1 VERALGLMC
10 GAGELPARMAAEAKR
25 QGWRVIAF
33 TFADV
38 ADVARYADRTVPS
51 RLTEASAVLAM
62 LLRERIGAV
71 LLSGTFSRDDVLS
84 AAEDAEVARIT
95 DRAGSLSDRRL
106 LDGVVGRLAEF
117 GIEVL
122 DQRPFLGEGL
132 AQEGRLGSRE
142 PTSAEWADVRVGL
155 ATARRIADLRIGQSV
170 VVRRGAIVAV
180 EAAEGTTATIR
191 RGSAIAGPGAVVAK
205 AVAGDHD
212 YRIDTPTIGVDTVEA
227 AAAGGVAVIAI
238 EAGRVL
244 IADRTRALRRADD
257 AAVAI
262 VSVVS
267 GAG

>member
-33 TFADV
+33 TFADG

-71 LLSGTFSRDDVLS
+71 LLSGTFSRDDVLC
-84 AAEDAEVARIT
+84 AAGDAEVARIT
-95 DRAGSLSDRRL
+95 DRAGSLNDRRL

-132 AQEGRLGSRE
+132 AQAGRLGSRE

-170 VVRRGAIVAV
+170 VVRRGAVVAV

-212 YRIDTPTIGVDTVEA
+212 YRIDTPTIGIDTVEA

-244 IADRTRALRRADD
+244 IADRMRALRRADD